1 MHNCIGV
8 YLHGFLSSGK
18 SEKGQW
24 LVNQV
29 RLEQQQ
35 SSEVVFSQFITVTYP
50 IKSVAESI
58 NAIEKIIIQHKD
70 NLAKIIL
77 LGSSMGGYYAQYFAD
92 KYQLPYVMIN
102 PALNPV
108 PVFLQNQGEHINP
121 STGEHVCID
130 NAYIQD
136 IEKYDIES
144 LNPNLPGLLLIDI
157 DDEVI
162 DVDFAIQ
169 RYKKIE
175 QNQGSLSKVVV
186 YSGGDHRFIHMDDA
200 WLKIKEFVQSLP

>member
-24 LVNQV
+24 LHNQV
-29 RLEQQQ
+29 NVAQQQ
-35 SSEVVFSQFITVTYP
+35 NSQPIFSKFITVTYP

-58 NAIEKIIIQHKD
+58 NEIEHTLIQYKNELD
-70 NLAKIIL
+70 KVVL

-108 PVFLQNQGEHINP
+108 PIFLKNQGEHINP
-121 STGEHVCID
+121 ATGEHVCID
-130 NAYIQD
+130 DAYIQD
-136 IEKYDIES
+136 IQKYNIEV
-144 LNPNLPGLLLIDI
+144 LNPNLPGLLLIDM

-169 RYKKIE
+169 RYKKIA
-175 QNQGSLSKVVV
+175 QNQKSLTKVVV
-186 YSGGDHRFIHMDDA
+186 YSGGNHSFIHMEDA
-200 WLKIKEFVQSLP
+200 WRQITKFVKSLP